1 MPWIDMIN
9 ENEAEGELHDIYTEI
24 TEPWGGV
31 DNIMKIHSLNV
42 GSLKAHMV
50 LYKETMY
57 GKSPITRAE
66 REMIAVVSSAANK
79 CEYWVIHHG
88 KGLFRLTKDKKLVE
102 QLKSDYKK
110 AEISEKHKAMLDYS
124 YKLTLYPWKMD
135 KSDVQKLKEK
145 GFVDREILDINI
157 VVSYY
162 AYVNR
167 LADGLGVELENI

>member
-9 ENEAEGELHDIYTEI
+9 ENEAEGELADIYSQI

-57 GKSPITRAE
+57 GKSPITRTE
-66 REMIAVVSSAANK
+66 REMIAVVSSVANK

-88 KGLFRLTKDKKLVE
+88 KGLFRLTKDDVLVK
-102 QLKSDYKK
+102 QLKTDYKK
-110 AEISEKHKAMLDYS
+110 ATLSKKHKAMLDYS
-124 YKLTLYPWKMD
+124 YKLTLYPWDMD
-135 KSDVQKLKEK
+135 KSDVKKLQKT
-145 GFVDREILDINI
+145 GFSDREILDINL

-167 LADGLGVELENI
+167 LADGLGVELEKK